1 MREGAEN
8 RKYRVQG
15 LVWKQQ
21 MLVGSVKLQQEIE
34 VEVGVGGREVEKAQ
48 LLGPRWVG

>member
-1 MREGAEN
+1 
-8 RKYRVQG
+8 
-15 LVWKQQ
+15 

-34 VEVGVGGREVEKAQ
+34 VEVGVGDREVEKAQ

>member
-1 MREGAEN
+1 MREGVEN
-8 RKYRVQG
+8 WKYRVQG

-34 VEVGVGGREVEKAQ
+34 LGMGVGGREVEKAQ
-48 LLGPRWVG
+48 LLGPRGVG